1 MTFLW
6 NLFAFVIAIGIIVPI
21 HEFGHFIVARWCGVR
36 VLRFSVGFGRP
47 LARWQKRPEST
58 EWVLSAIPLGGY
70 VKMLDEREAPVP
82 PEQLGESFNRKS
94 VYRRIAIV
102 AAGPIANLLLAI
114 VIYWALLI
122 HGIVEPRAILG
133 MPAPGTPAAHAGF
146 TEAEQVV
153 AVDGKPVSSWVDLRW
168 SLLKAAADHGS
179 PTLSVVDGSG
189 RKHERVLDTSVVHF
203 DSDASDPTQQ
213 LGISLYRPAVIGDVA
228 SGGAAERSG
237 MKKGDR
243 ILAVDGKFV
252 GDWSDLAGAIAA
264 SPERELAFSVQRGS
278 DRLELHV
285 KPEAVEDKG
294 KRIGRIGVM
303 SGDLPGWR
311 EQMTVEVRHGPV
323 QAVALAANRTWET
336 IGLSLRMMGRML
348 TGEVSA
354 RNLSGPLTIAD
365 YAGRTARMG
374 IEPYLEYLALISI
387 SIGILNLLP
396 VPLLDG
402 GHIMYYLAEILMRRP
417 VSEHAMEIG
426 QRVGFAVLAMLMA
439 FAFFNDVSRLLS

>member
-6 NLFAFVIAIGIIVPI
+6 NLFAFVIAIGVIVPI
-21 HEFGHFIVARWCGVR
+21 HEFGHFIVARACGVR

-47 LARWQKRPEST
+47 LLRWRKHPDAT

-70 VKMLDEREAPVP
+70 VKMLDEREAPVA
-82 PEQLGESFNRKS
+82 PELLGESFNRKS

-114 VIYWALLI
+114 VLYWALLI
-122 HGIVEPRAILG
+122 HGVVEPRAILG
-133 MPAPGTPAAHAGF
+133 MPAPGTAAARAGF
-146 TEAEQVV
+146 TETEQIV
-153 AVDGKPVSSWVDLRW
+153 AIDGKPVTSWVDLRW
-168 SLLKAAADHGS
+168 NLLRAAADRAS
-179 PTLSVVDGSG
+179 PRLSTMDASG
-189 RKHERVLDTSVVHF
+189 RQRERVLDTSGVQF
-203 DSDASDPTQQ
+203 DSEASDPTQQ
-213 LGISLYRPAVIGDVA
+213 LGISLYRPAVIGEVVA
-228 SGGAAERSG
+228 GGAAARAG
-237 MKKGDR
+237 LMKGDR
-243 ILAVDGKFV
+243 ILAVGSTFV
-252 GDWSDLAGAIAA
+252 GGWGDLATAIAA
-264 SPERELAFSVQRGS
+264 APGRELALSVQR
-278 DRLELHV
+278 DVARLDLRV
-285 KPEAVEDKG
+285 TPDAVEERG
-294 KRIGRIGVM
+294 KRIGRIGVA

-311 EQMTVEVRHGPV
+311 ERMAVEVRHGPV
-323 QAVALAANRTWET
+323 QAVVLASHRTWET

-348 TGEVSA
+348 TGEVSVK
-354 RNLSGPLTIAD
+354 NISGPLTIAD

-374 IEPYLEYLALISI
+374 VEPYLEYLALISI

-439 FAFFNDVSRLLS
+439 FAFFNDISRLLS